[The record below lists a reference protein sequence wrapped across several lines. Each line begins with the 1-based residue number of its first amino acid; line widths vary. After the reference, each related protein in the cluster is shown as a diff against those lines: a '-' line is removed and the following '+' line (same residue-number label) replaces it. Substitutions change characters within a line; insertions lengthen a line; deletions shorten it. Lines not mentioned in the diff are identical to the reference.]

1 MDTIFAPIN
10 SILKAS
16 VITIRISGCKALE
29 FYNIFSIK
37 NNITPRY
44 STLCAL
50 THNSKLID
58 KALVVYYKAPNSFT
72 GEDII
77 EVSLHG
83 SLSIYKQVI
92 EILTNIDGYRFAEA
106 GEFTKR
112 AFLNN
117 KLDLLQAEAVN
128 DLVNANTVKQSD
140 KALEQLEGKNSNYFI
155 KLREKLIE
163 VRAYI
168 EAFIDFPDEEIPI
181 SKLAEINNIVK
192 SIKKDFINLIK
203 NFKKE
208 KAIIHGIQISII
220 GPVNAGKSSLIN
232 YLAGKDVSI
241 VSNIAGTT
249 RDVIEVNLDLS
260 GYLVT
265 LIDTA
270 GIRVKSKDE
279 IEKIGIEKTKEKAN
293 NSDLKIILLS
303 ADQLDEHENYKEYI
317 DENSLLVINKS
328 DLSSNCSLTNAL
340 TISVK
345 HQKNLD
351 LLLNRLQ
358 SLIELQYNS
367 DNNVS
372 INKERHY
379 IIINEIIAEL
389 NKVDLNGDLI
399 FTAEILR
406 RCTDLLGK
414 ITGII
419 DIEDVL
425 DKIFTSFCIGK

>member
-16 VITIRISGCKALE
+16 VITIRISGSKALE
-29 FYNIFSIK
+29 FYNIFSIQ
-37 NNITPRY
+37 NDITPRY

-50 THNSKLID
+50 THKSKLID

-92 EILTNIDGYRFAEA
+92 EILTNIEGYRFAEA

-128 DLVNANTVKQSD
+128 DLVNANTIKQSD

-181 SKLAEINNIVK
+181 SKLVEINNIVK

-328 DLSSNCSLTNAL
+328 DLGSNYSLTNSLA
-340 TISVK
+340 ISVK

-351 LLLNRLQ
+351 LLLKRLQ
-358 SLIELQYNS
+358 NLIELQYNS

>member
-1 MDTIFAPIN
+1 
-10 SILKAS
+10 
-16 VITIRISGCKALE
+16 
-29 FYNIFSIK
+29 
-37 NNITPRY
+37 
-44 STLCAL
+44 
-50 THNSKLID
+50 
-58 KALVVYYKAPNSFT
+58 
-72 GEDII
+72 
-77 EVSLHG
+77 
-83 SLSIYKQVI
+83 
-92 EILTNIDGYRFAEA
+92 
-106 GEFTKR
+106 
-112 AFLNN
+112 
-117 KLDLLQAEAVN
+117 
-128 DLVNANTVKQSD
+128 
-140 KALEQLEGKNSNYFI
+140 
-155 KLREKLIE
+155 
-163 VRAYI
+163 
-168 EAFIDFPDEEIPI
+168 
-181 SKLAEINNIVK
+181 
-192 SIKKDFINLIK
+192 
-203 NFKKE
+203 
-208 KAIIHGIQISII
+208 
-220 GPVNAGKSSLIN
+220 
-232 YLAGKDVSI
+232 LAGKDVSI

-270 GIRVKSKDE
+270 GIRLKSKDE

-328 DLSSNCSLTNAL
+328 DLGSNYSLTNSL

-351 LLLNRLQ
+351 LLLKKLQ
-358 SLIELQYNS
+358 NLIELQYNS

-419 DIEDVL
+419 DTEDVL